1 MPKERLNLSVERAA
15 IERGRR
21 YSKVHRT
28 SISELV
34 NDFLS
39 TLPVEEEDGAAKLTP
54 TVRQLLGIA
63 SGGPD
68 LEEYRRHVLEK
79 YGR

>member
-1 MPKERLNLSVERAA
+1 MPKERLNLSVDRAA

-21 YSKVHRT
+21 YSRLHRT
-28 SISELV
+28 SISQLV
-34 NDFLS
+34 NEFLS
-39 TLPVEEEDGAAKLTP
+39 SLPVDEGSQGEKLTS
-54 TVRQLLGIA
+54 TVRELLGIA
-63 SGGPD
+63 VGGPD

>member
-21 YSKVHRT
+21 YSKRHRT
-28 SISELV
+28 SISRLV
-34 NDFLS
+34 NEFLS
-39 TLPVEEEDGAAKLTP
+39 SLPVDEEGRAQKLTP
-54 TVRQLLGIA
+54 TVRHLLGIA
-63 SGGPD
+63 AGGPD